1 MKNLFERLKPEHL
14 QMLND
19 AEELY
24 PLTIPNIFKNL
35 ESNYFWC
42 DMSYECIF
50 TLLNHLDIHDLSPR
64 TIESLFDND

>member
-1 MKNLFERLKPEHL
+1 MRNLFERLKYEHWNKL
-14 QMLND
+14 KNI
-19 AEELY
+19 EYLY